1 MSVKKKVIKYMQNDF
16 KEVMHTTLNPEGP
29 GVVRIHLVPP
39 SYDDGELIPSVAIIN
54 GQDIIPV
61 NYSWTIVLA
70 EFIKEVNKYHGK
82 ELGDDDVKSIIKN
95 TAKGVRRVF
104 TFLPTSVIKKDIFTI
119 MNAFKQV
126 AYGEE
131 VDEEIGYMT
140 MGEYAPFMKAP
151 HRMDILVSAMTK
163 DGHWHCNQQCVH
175 CYAAGQAHAEEKEL
189 STEEWI
195 KILDKLREI
204 GVPQVTFTGGEP
216 TMRDDLFELIDHA
229 RWFVSRLNTNGIKLT
244 KEYCEKLREVEID
257 SVQITFYSSDKDIH
271 NKLVGADQY
280 DNTVNGIKNAL
291 ASDLNLSI
299 NTPLCTANKDY
310 VKTLEFLKDLGVTYV
325 TCSGLI
331 TTGNATTETSEQLQL
346 STDEIK
352 TILAD
357 AVKYCFE
364 NGMEI
369 NFTSPGWIENEY
381 FEELGIDI
389 PNCGACLSNMA
400 VTPSGNVVPCQS
412 WLSGSVLGNIITD
425 EWSDI
430 WNSDKCK
437 ERREFS
443 SELLGKCPLR
453 REKNEK

>member
-39 SYDDGELIPSVAIIN
+39 SYDNGELIPSVAIIN

-140 MGEYAPFMKAP
+140 MGDYAPFMKAP

-189 STEEWI
+189 STE
-195 KILDKLREI
+195 
-204 GVPQVTFTGGEP
+204 
-216 TMRDDLFELIDHA
+216 
-229 RWFVSRLNTNGIKLT
+229 
-244 KEYCEKLREVEID
+244 
-257 SVQITFYSSDKDIH
+257 
-271 NKLVGADQY
+271 
-280 DNTVNGIKNAL
+280 
-291 ASDLNLSI
+291 
-299 NTPLCTANKDY
+299 
-310 VKTLEFLKDLGVTYV
+310 
-325 TCSGLI
+325 
-331 TTGNATTETSEQLQL
+331 
-346 STDEIK
+346 
-352 TILAD
+352 
-357 AVKYCFE
+357 
-364 NGMEI
+364 
-369 NFTSPGWIENEY
+369 
-381 FEELGIDI
+381 
-389 PNCGACLSNMA
+389 
-400 VTPSGNVVPCQS
+400 
-412 WLSGSVLGNIITD
+412 
-425 EWSDI
+425 
-430 WNSDKCK
+430 
-437 ERREFS
+437 
-443 SELLGKCPLR
+443 
-453 REKNEK
+453 